1 VYTYSPE
8 GRLIAEENEN
18 ESIIYS
24 YADDGSLSQK
34 ERINNSNKTISYY
47 LNGKEIKSLI
57 IKNDIIESERVIL
70 NSGEVEEIR
79 YLEGAP
85 SYKILYDKD
94 GKRVKEIV
102 KL

>member
-1 VYTYSPE
+1 M
-8 GRLIAEENEN
+8 RLAGQYDNIDLGKYGTSYRSRM
-18 ESIIYS
+18 ES
-24 YADDGSLSQK
+24 
-34 ERINNSNKTISYY
+34 
-47 LNGKEIKSLI
+47 